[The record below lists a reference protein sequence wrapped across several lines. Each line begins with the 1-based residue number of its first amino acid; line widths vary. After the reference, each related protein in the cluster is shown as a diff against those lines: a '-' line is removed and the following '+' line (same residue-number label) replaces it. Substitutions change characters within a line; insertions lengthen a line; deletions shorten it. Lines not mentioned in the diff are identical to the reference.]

1 MWIIPFLG
9 MEQKTY
15 KHQPEWMGFLG
26 HNYVFKLGFVLLNI
40 RVSSNFAEKNHFPSP
55 FRCYNPHVSRIFL
68 GRSTS
73 NQQVCRQVTQHH
85 ALFLFQSNLQRRRRT
100 PVAALKATK
109 DLRDVFLNVL
119 IGCGQ
124 RCAPENQTWL
134 ARKSS
139 RTIFWKTT
147 KKKEK
152 TQGELSLADF
162 PASRGAKLEGMQV
175 SSPHVHIILQYHVG
189 TIVASI

>member
-9 MEQKTY
+9 MEQKTN

-147 KKKEK
+147 KKKK
-152 TQGELSLADF
+152 KHKVNYRWRIFQQAVELN
-162 PASRGAKLEGMQV
+162 SRVCKFHPPM
-175 SSPHVHIILQYHVG
+175 SILFYNITLG
-189 TIVASI
+189 P